1 MLRNV
6 VGLGKDTVSS
16 TCDPRY
22 APAGDVSAALLLM
35 DSRLKSIY
43 SGREGDPDDEQQMLV
58 RNFVASLG
66 PDGVDELVDGT
77 CTIIYMLMTWLR
89 ETHEAHDKDVLE
101 YVVPGFVEAMSR
113 MPRSVA
119 PEVIPTM
126 VGMVVAAGIGLSPNL
141 WRMQYGKWT
150 EAEMAPLEVTVFLLA
165 EQINRITD
173 DRGFAV
179 RVIADVLDLAEE
191 QRKS

>member
-1 MLRNV
+1 MP
-6 VGLGKDTVSS
+6 S
-16 TCDPRY
+16 TCDPQY

-35 DSRLKSIY
+35 DSRLKTIY
-43 SGREGDPDDEQQMLV
+43 SDDRESGPDDEQRMLV
-58 RNFVASLG
+58 RNFMASMG
-66 PDGVDELVDGT
+66 PGGAYELVDGT

-89 ETHEAHDKDVLE
+89 ECHEAHDKDVLE

-113 MPRSVA
+113 MTRSVA

-126 VGMVVAAGIGLSPNL
+126 VGMVVAAGTGLSPNL
-141 WRMQYGKWT
+141 WRMQYGNWT
-150 EAEMAPLEVTVFLLA
+150 EEEMAPLEVTAFLLA

-179 RVIADVLDLAEE
+179 RMLADALTLAEEDLAEE
-191 QRKS
+191 DAED